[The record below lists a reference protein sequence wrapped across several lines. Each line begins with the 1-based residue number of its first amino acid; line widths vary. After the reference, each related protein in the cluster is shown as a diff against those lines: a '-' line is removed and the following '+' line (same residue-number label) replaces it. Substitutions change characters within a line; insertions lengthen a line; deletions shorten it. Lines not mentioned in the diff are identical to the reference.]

1 MTSYNLRRMV
11 SNTETVVYEY
21 FNTKNGQ
28 FWEEN
33 GNEVKINLFE
43 FMYRLV
49 LRMNSINFISPRV
62 YKNHANE
69 LINLYTQLDAEKIL
83 LNPILNNFKRWF
95 SFRNEIETVWNRWIQ
110 ILMPDIE
117 RCLEMIKNNVE
128 PSDMDIA
135 YELVKYS
142 KEELDKHGEP
152 FTPRLVAF
160 LAYSTL
166 FPAQV
171 NTYTVA
177 ASMIL
182 EWIRHEHDDIGQ
194 RIKEEID
201 CVPPIGELIIEYL
214 NSMEFIQACIHE
226 VIRMRTDAQLSMRY
240 AEEDIPLSNEKYIP
254 NGNLVAKP
262 MTRAEDL
269 FLNPEKFDPER
280 HLLPR
285 EENKAD
291 LYRVAPFGR
300 GKHTCTGERYVK
312 MQIKVLLIQLSRA
325 CKMEIMKESINFEAT
340 VNKKQ
345 LSGLSRPTK
354 PVFVK
359 VSKKE

>member
-1 MTSYNLRRMV
+1 MASHI
-11 SNTETVVYEY
+11 ETVVYEY

-33 GNEVKINLFE
+33 GNEVKIDLFE

-62 YKNHANE
+62 YKNHVDE
-69 LINLYTQLDAEKIL
+69 LIKIYTELDAEKTL
-83 LNPILNNFKRWF
+83 LNPILNSFKRLF
-95 SFRNEIETVWNRWIQ
+95 SFRNKMESLWDRWIQ

-117 RCLEMIKNNVE
+117 RCLVMIKNNIE

-142 KEELDKHGEP
+142 KQELEKHGES

-160 LAYSTL
+160 LFYSSL

-182 EWIRHEHDDIGQ
+182 EWIRHEHDDIGR

-201 CVPPIGELIIEYL
+201 RVPPIGELTIEYL
-214 NSMEFIQACIHE
+214 NSMDFIQACIHE
-226 VIRMRTDAQLSMRY
+226 VIRMRTNSQLSMRF

-262 MTRAEDL
+262 MTCTKDI
-269 FLNPEKFDPER
+269 FLNSEKFDPER
-280 HLLPR
+280 HLPPR
-285 EENKAD
+285 EESKAD
-291 LYRVAPFGR
+291 RYRVAPFGR
-300 GKHTCTGERYVK
+300 GKHTCSGERYVNI
-312 MQIKVLLIQLSRA
+312 QIKVLLIQLSRV

-359 VSKKE
+359 ISKKE